1 VIGKLADIY
10 GRIKTFKYCFIGGTF
25 GFISYLIFPDYLK
38 FLFIYVSIIGYGGF
52 WNIICIYSPEIFPTK
67 IRNITYS
74 YSSFAGRLLPIM
86 VPILTKIMPGII
98 DYTFLFSGILSGFI
112 GMTLEETL
120 GKKILDIIPEEIEE
134 SRNNFQM
141 ELLES

>member
-1 VIGKLADIY
+1 
-10 GRIKTFKYCFIGGTF
+10 
-25 GFISYLIFPDYLK
+25 
-38 FLFIYVSIIGYGGF
+38 
-52 WNIICIYSPEIFPTK
+52 
-67 IRNITYS
+67 
-74 YSSFAGRLLPIM
+74 M

-98 DYTFLFSGILSGFI
+98 DYTFLFSGILSGFK

-134 SRNNFQM
+134 NRNNFKM

>member
-1 VIGKLADIY
+1 
-10 GRIKTFKYCFIGGTF
+10 
-25 GFISYLIFPDYLK
+25 
-38 FLFIYVSIIGYGGF
+38 
-52 WNIICIYSPEIFPTK
+52 
-67 IRNITYS
+67 
-74 YSSFAGRLLPIM
+74 M

>member
-1 VIGKLADIY
+1 MVDFGILYAFI
-10 GRIKTFKYCFIGGTF
+10 RLKYF
-25 GFISYLIFPDYLK
+25 
-38 FLFIYVSIIGYGGF
+38 
-52 WNIICIYSPEIFPTK
+52 
-67 IRNITYS
+67 RNITYSYS

-98 DYTFLFSGILSGFI
+98 DYTLLFSGILSGFI
-112 GMTLEETL
+112 GMTLEEAL
-120 GKKILDIIPEEIEE
+120 GKKILDIIPEE